1 MQKLWA
7 TIEKK
12 AIALF
17 IACNNHTYIVHG
29 PDMKTL
35 PPPPLG
41 IFEDS
46 DFWTPCYMTIQYLL
60 VCTQNIGAQKLL
72 GH

>member
-1 MQKLWA
+1 MSFLTDIISYVW
-7 TIEKK
+7 IMEYSPPLP
-12 AIALF
+12 IAYQPE
-17 IACNNHTYIVHG
+17 TYSKVHG

-60 VCTQNIGAQKLL
+60 VCTQNTGA
-72 GH
+72 